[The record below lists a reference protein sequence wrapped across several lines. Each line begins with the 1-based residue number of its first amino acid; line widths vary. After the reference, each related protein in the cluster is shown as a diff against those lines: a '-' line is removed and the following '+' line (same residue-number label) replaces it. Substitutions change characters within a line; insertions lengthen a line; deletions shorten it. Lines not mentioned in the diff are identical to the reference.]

1 MREAAAFRC
10 FPRNW
15 PALARPAT
23 QEICKTAYCPFR
35 KSHQDVLVIQPS
47 QDPNGDNGADLAW
60 LI

>member
-23 QEICKTAYCPFR
+23 QEICKTAFCPFR
-35 KSHQDVLVIQPS
+35 KSHPDVLVIQPS
-47 QDPNGDNGADLAW
+47 QDRNGDNGADLAW